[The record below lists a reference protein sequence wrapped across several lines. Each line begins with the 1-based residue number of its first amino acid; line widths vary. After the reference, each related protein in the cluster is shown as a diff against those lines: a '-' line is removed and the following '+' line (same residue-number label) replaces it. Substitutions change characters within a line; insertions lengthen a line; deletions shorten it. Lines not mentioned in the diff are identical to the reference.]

1 MNTVLSL
8 QDPEAARRYYEAGHW
23 RPETMYMVLRRH
35 AAATSDRFALRDSV
49 SRLTYGEVLAWVDAL
64 AEDLHGAGVRSGQR
78 LSVWLPSRVESAI
91 ILLACSRM
99 GYVANTS
106 LHHDYTCDDVVALL
120 ERTRSAA
127 LFTEP
132 GYGADAESNDIFEI
146 AADVKGLRKVYRLEP
161 LEASAETGAGAT
173 RFGGLR
179 PAASC
184 TLPFSAN
191 PDRVMYLA
199 FTSGTTGLPKG
210 VMHSDNTLLANG
222 RAIARDW
229 RLDGSSV
236 LYTLSPMSHNMGT
249 VALVTTLAA
258 GGELVV
264 HGPMD
269 AKRAFER
276 IVETGA
282 TYGVGVPTHAIDLI
296 AEVRARNIATLGT
309 VTGFQLSGAPIPGE
323 VVEALLELGVTPQ
336 NTFGM
341 TENCSF
347 QYTHPDDDAATI
359 INTCGRS
366 CDGFEIKIF
375 SQEAP
380 DAAARPGEVGEMGAR
395 GASLMLGYYD
405 DQAVTENSFNIEGW
419 FMTGDLARI
428 DEDGNARISG
438 RKKDLIIRGGHNIY
452 PGRIEDLALRH
463 PAIAKAAA
471 FPVADDRLGEKV
483 CLAVITWGGRT
494 ADAEDILEHLDSRG
508 LSKYDMPEYFLSV
521 ETLPLTASGKILKR
535 KLVEMVAEGTLRP
548 QPVRWRPTPL
558 ARENTKNK
566 GRDEK

>member
-8 QDPEAARRYYEAGHW
+8 QDPQAARRYYEAGHW
-23 RPETMYMVLRRH
+23 RAETMYMVLRRH
-35 AAATSDRFALRDSV
+35 ALATPDKLALSDSV

-64 AEDLHGAGVRSGQR
+64 AEDLHGKGVRPGQR
-78 LSVWLPSRVESAI
+78 VSVWLPSRAESVI

-106 LHHDYTCDDVVALL
+106 LHRDYTCEDVIALL
-120 ERTRSAA
+120 ERARSAA
-127 LFTEP
+127 LFAEP
-132 GYGADAESNDIFEI
+132 GYGTDAERNDIFEV
-146 AADVKGLRKVYRLEP
+146 AASQMRLRKIYRLEP
-161 LEASAETGAGAT
+161 LEAGAGQDAKAP

-179 PAASC
+179 PTKGSS
-184 TLPFSAN
+184 LPFATN

-222 RAIARDW
+222 RAIAKDW

-269 AKRAFER
+269 AGRVLDR
-276 IVETGA
+276 IIETGA
-282 TYGVGVPTHAIDLI
+282 TYAVGVPTHAIDLI
-296 AEVRARNIATLGT
+296 AEARARGIATLGS
-309 VTGFQLSGAPIPGE
+309 VTGFQLSGSATPGE
-323 VVEALLELGVTPQ
+323 VTEALLEMGVTPQ

-347 QYTHPDDDAATI
+347 QYTRPDDDAQTI

-366 CDGFEIKIF
+366 CEGFEIKIF
-375 SQEAP
+375 DQVTP
-380 DAAARPGEVGEMGAR
+380 DAEAAPGEVGEIGTR
-395 GASLMLGYYD
+395 GASMMLGYYD
-405 DQAVTENSFNIEGW
+405 DQAVTEDSFNAGGW

-428 DEDGNARISG
+428 DEDGNARIAG

-452 PGRIEDLALRH
+452 PARIEDLALRH
-463 PAIAKAAA
+463 PSVAKAAA

-483 CLAVITWGGRT
+483 CLAVIPQGEEGV
-494 ADAEDILEHLDSRG
+494 DAQDILDHLDSRG

-521 ETLPLTASGKILKR
+521 EAFPLTASGKILKR
-535 KLVEMVAEGTLRP
+535 QLVEMVVAGALRP
-548 QPVRWRPTPL
+548 QPVRWRPNP
-558 ARENTKNK
+558 
-566 GRDEK
+566 

>member
-1 MNTVLSL
+1 MNTLLSL

-23 RPETMYMVLRRH
+23 RAETMYMALRRH
-35 AAATSDRFALRDSV
+35 AQASPDKFALRDSV
-49 SRLTYGEVLAWVDAL
+49 SRLTYGEVLAWVDTL
-64 AEDLHGAGVRSGQR
+64 AEDLHAMGVRPGQR
-78 LSVWLPSRVESAI
+78 LSVWLPSRAESVI
-91 ILLACSRM
+91 VLLACSRM

-106 LHHDYTCDDVVALL
+106 LHRDYTCDDVVALL
-120 ERTRSAA
+120 ERARSVA
-127 LFTEP
+127 LFAES

-146 AADVKGLRKVYRLEP
+146 AASQKRLCKVYRLEP
-161 LEASAETGAGAT
+161 LAAGAGKGAEAT

-179 PAASC
+179 PTEGSA
-184 TLPFSAN
+184 LPFTTN
-191 PDRVMYLA
+191 PDRVVYLA

-222 RAIARDW
+222 RAIAKDW

-236 LYTLSPMSHNMGT
+236 LYTISPMSHNMGT
-249 VALVTTLAA
+249 VALVTALAA

-269 AKRAFER
+269 ARR
-276 IVETGA
+276 TLDRLIETGA

-296 AEVRARNIATLGT
+296 AEARARGITTLGSL
-309 VTGFQLSGAPIPGE
+309 TGFQLAGALIPGE
-323 VVEALLELGVTPQ
+323 VVEALLGLGVTPQ

-347 QYTHPDDDAATI
+347 QYTHPDDDVAAI

-375 SQEAP
+375 GQEAP
-380 DAAARPGEVGEMGAR
+380 DAEVAPGEVGEMGAR
-395 GASLMLGYYD
+395 GASMMLGYYD
-405 DQAVTENSFNIEGW
+405 DQAVTEDSFNTGGW

-428 DEDGNARISG
+428 DEDGNARIVG
-438 RKKDLIIRGGHNIY
+438 RMKDLIIRGGHNIY
-452 PGRIEDLALRH
+452 PARIEDLALRH

-483 CLAVITWGGRT
+483 CLAVIAKGEKDVG
-494 ADAEDILEHLDSRG
+494 AQDILGHLDSRG
-508 LSKYDMPEYFLSV
+508 LSKYDMPEYFLSM
-521 ETLPLTASGKILKR
+521 EAFPLTASGKILKR
-535 KLVEMVAEGTLRP
+535 RLVEMVEEGALRP
-548 QPVRWRPTPL
+548 EPVRWRRN
-558 ARENTKNK
+558 A
-566 GRDEK
+566 

>member
-35 AAATSDRFALRDSV
+35 ALASPDKFALRDSV
-49 SRLTYGEVLAWVDAL
+49 DRLTYGEVLAWVDAL
-64 AEDLHGAGVRSGQR
+64 AEDLRGAGVRPGQR
-78 LSVWLPSRVESAI
+78 LSVWLPSRAESVI

-106 LHHDYTCDDVVALL
+106 LHFDYTCDDVVALV
-120 ERTRSAA
+120 ERARSAA
-127 LFTEP
+127 LFAEP
-132 GYGADAESNDIFEI
+132 GYGTDAECNNIFEV
-146 AADVKGLRKVYRLEP
+146 AASHKGLRKVYRLEP
-161 LEASAETGAGAT
+161 LETRAGQGDEAP

-179 PAASC
+179 PAMGSS
-184 TLPFSAN
+184 LPFATN
-191 PDRVMYLA
+191 PDRIVYLA

-222 RAIARDW
+222 RAIAKDW
-229 RLDGSSV
+229 RLDDSSV

-269 AKRAFER
+269 ARRALDR
-276 IVETGA
+276 IIETGA

-296 AEVRARNIATLGT
+296 AEARARGIATLGS

-323 VVEALLELGVTPQ
+323 VVEALLEMGVTPQ

-347 QYTHPDDDAATI
+347 QYTRPDDDAATI

-366 CDGFEIKIF
+366 SDGFEIKIF
-375 SQEAP
+375 DQVTP
-380 DAAARPGEVGEMGAR
+380 DAEVAPGEVGEMGAR

-405 DQAVTENSFNIEGW
+405 DQAVTEDAFNRGGW

-428 DEDGNARISG
+428 DDNGNAQIAG

-452 PGRIEDLALRH
+452 PARIEDLTLRH
-463 PAIAKAAA
+463 PSVAKAAA

-483 CLAVITWGGRT
+483 CLAVIPRATEDV
-494 ADAEDILEHLDSRG
+494 DAQDILNHLDSRG

-521 ETLPLTASGKILKR
+521 ETFPLTASGKILKR
-535 KLVEMVAEGTLRP
+535 RLVEMVATGALRP
-548 QPVRWRPTPL
+548 KPVRWRPT
-558 ARENTKNK
+558 T
-566 GRDEK
+566 

>member
-8 QDPEAARRYYEAGHW
+8 QEPEAAGRYYEAGHW
-23 RPETMYMVLRRH
+23 RAETMYMVLRRH
-35 AAATSDRFALRDSV
+35 ALATPDRFALRDSV
-49 SRLTYGEVLAWVDAL
+49 NRLTYGEVLAWVDAL
-64 AEDLHGAGVRSGQR
+64 AEDMHGNGVRPGQR
-78 LSVWLPSRVESAI
+78 LSVWLPSRAESVI

-106 LHHDYTCDDVVALL
+106 LHRDYTSADVIALL
-120 ERTRSAA
+120 ERARSAA

-132 GYGADAESNDIFEI
+132 GYGADAERNDIFELTKSH
-146 AADVKGLRKVYRLEP
+146 KGLRKVYRLEP
-161 LEASAETGAGAT
+161 LGEGAGKGAEAT

-179 PAASC
+179 PAQGSA
-184 TLPFSAN
+184 LPFATN
-191 PDRVMYLA
+191 PDRVVYLA
-199 FTSGTTGLPKG
+199 FTSGTTGQPKG

-229 RLDGSSV
+229 RLDGASV

-264 HGPMD
+264 HGPID
-269 AKRAFER
+269 AKRPLER
-276 IVETGA
+276 IIETGA

-296 AEVRARNIATLGT
+296 AEARARGMATLGS

-323 VVEALLELGVTPQ
+323 VVEALLEMGVTPQ

-347 QYTHPDDDAATI
+347 QYTRPDDDAETI

-366 CDGFEIKIF
+366 SDGFEIKIF
-375 SQEAP
+375 NQENP
-380 DAAARPGEVGEMGAR
+380 DAEVAPGEVGEMGAR

-405 DQAVTENSFNIEGW
+405 DQAVTEDSFNAGGW

-428 DEDGNARISG
+428 DESGNARIAG
-438 RKKDLIIRGGHNIY
+438 RKKDLIIRGGHNVY
-452 PGRIEDLALRH
+452 PARIEDLALRH
-463 PAIAKAAA
+463 PMVAKAAA

-483 CLAVITWGGRT
+483 CLAVIPRT
-494 ADAEDILEHLDSRG
+494 DEEVDAQDILEHLDSRG

-521 ETLPLTASGKILKR
+521 EAFPLTASGKILKR
-535 KLVEMVAEGTLRP
+535 QLVEMVAEGALRP
-548 QPVRWRPTPL
+548 ELVRWRRN
-558 ARENTKNK
+558 A
-566 GRDEK
+566 

>member
-8 QDPEAARRYYEAGHW
+8 QDPEATRRYYEAGHW

-35 AAATSDRFALRDSV
+35 AEASPDKFALRDSV
-49 SRLTYGEVLAWVDAL
+49 DRLTYGEVLAWVDAL
-64 AEDLHGAGVRSGQR
+64 AEDLHGAGVRPGQR
-78 LSVWLPSRVESAI
+78 LSVWLPSRAESVI

-99 GYVANTS
+99 GYIANTS
-106 LHHDYTCDDVVALL
+106 LHRDYTCDDVVALV
-120 ERTRSAA
+120 ERARSAA
-127 LFTEP
+127 LFAEP
-132 GYGADAESNDIFEI
+132 GYGTDAEHNDIFE
-146 AADVKGLRKVYRLEP
+146 AAASRKGLRKVYRLEP
-161 LEASAETGAGAT
+161 LEARTGQGGEAP

-179 PAASC
+179 PAKGSS
-184 TLPFSAN
+184 LPFATN
-191 PDRVMYLA
+191 PDRVVYLA
-199 FTSGTTGLPKG
+199 FTSGTMGLPKG

-222 RAIARDW
+222 RAIAKDW

-269 AKRAFER
+269 ARRVLEH
-276 IVETGA
+276 IIETGA

-296 AEVRARNIATLGT
+296 AEARARGITTLDS

-323 VVEALLELGVTPQ
+323 VVEALLKMDVTPQ

-347 QYTHPDDDAATI
+347 QYTHPDDDAQII

-366 CDGFEIKIF
+366 SDGFEVKIF
-375 SQEAP
+375 DQDTP
-380 DAAARPGEVGEMGAR
+380 DAEVAPGEVGEMGAR

-405 DQAVTENSFNIEGW
+405 DQAVTEDAFNRGGW

-428 DEDGNARISG
+428 DENGNAQIAG
-438 RKKDLIIRGGHNIY
+438 RKKDLIICGGHNIY
-452 PGRIEDLALRH
+452 PARIEDLTLRH
-463 PAIAKAAA
+463 PSVAKAAA

-483 CLAVITWGGRT
+483 CLAVIPRVKKDV
-494 ADAEDILEHLDSRG
+494 DAQDILNHLDSRG

-521 ETLPLTASGKILKR
+521 ETFPLTASGKILKR
-535 KLVEMVAEGTLRP
+535 RLVEMVAAGALGP
-548 QPVRWRPTPL
+548 KPVRWRPT
-558 ARENTKNK
+558 T
-566 GRDEK
+566 

>member
-23 RPETMYMVLRRH
+23 RAETMYMVLRRH
-35 AAATSDRFALRDSV
+35 AQASPDTFALRDSV

-64 AEDLHGAGVRSGQR
+64 AEDLHGTGVRPGQR
-78 LSVWLPSRVESAI
+78 LSVWLPSRAESVI
-91 ILLACSRM
+91 VLLACSRM

-106 LHHDYTCDDVVALL
+106 LHRDYTCDDVVALL
-120 ERTRSAA
+120 QRARSAA
-127 LFTEP
+127 LFAEP
-132 GYGADAESNDIFEI
+132 GYGAEAEQSDIFEI
-146 AADVKGLRKVYRLEP
+146 AASVERLRKVYRLEP
-161 LEASAETGAGAT
+161 LETGAGQGGEAP

-179 PAASC
+179 PAKGSS
-184 TLPFSAN
+184 LPFATN
-191 PDRVMYLA
+191 PDRVVYLA

-222 RAIARDW
+222 RAIAKDW
-229 RLDGSSV
+229 RLHGSSV

-269 AKRAFER
+269 AKRALDR
-276 IVETGA
+276 IIETGA
-282 TYGVGVPTHAIDLI
+282 TYAVGVPTHAIDLI
-296 AEVRARNIATLGT
+296 AEARARGAATLGR
-309 VTGFQLSGAPIPGE
+309 VTAFQLSGAPIPGE

-347 QYTHPDDDAATI
+347 QYTRPDDDAPTI
-359 INTCGRS
+359 VNTCGRS
-366 CDGFEIKIF
+366 SDGFEIKIF
-375 SQEAP
+375 DQVSP
-380 DAAARPGEVGEMGAR
+380 DSEVAPGEVGEMGAR
-395 GASLMLGYYD
+395 GASMMLGYYD
-405 DQAVTENSFNIEGW
+405 DQAVTEDSFNAGGW

-428 DEDGNARISG
+428 DEDGNARIAG

-452 PGRIEDLALRH
+452 PARIEDLALRH
-463 PAIAKAAA
+463 PSVAKAAA

-483 CLAVITWGGRT
+483 CLAVIPRGEEDV
-494 ADAEDILEHLDSRG
+494 DAQDILEHLDSRG

-521 ETLPLTASGKILKR
+521 ETFPLTASGKILKR
-535 KLVEMVAEGTLRP
+535 QLAEMVAEGALRP
-548 QPVRWRPTPL
+548 KPVRWRPNP
-558 ARENTKNK
+558 
-566 GRDEK
+566 